1 MLLGRLSRSLVVS
14 VSLAFSFAPVSVA
27 FAQASAGISKEQA
40 AEAKKHFDLGLKLYK
55 EKETEAALLEFD
67 KSYELGKRPSAL
79 RNKAQCLRDL
89 KRSSEAFAAYQK
101 LLDAH
106 AAELKPNEKADIE
119 RAIEELKLLTGEVM
133 FAVDQPDAEISVD
146 GKVVGTSP
154 LFAAIRLN
162 SGTHKVHVTK
172 AGFEPY
178 DGEITA
184 VQQQQKKVDVHL
196 NAVVTTGHVSVK
208 EQSGARVTVFVDGKE
223 MGPAPWEGD
232 LAPGPHTVELKGEK
246 LASESRSI
254 DVVVKGK
261 MDIVMPAL
269 AIDGAISISASPE
282 GAHITIDGKEVGVTK
297 WDGEMTPGTHQIS
310 VTLPGYESFSAPIVV
325 ERGKTTSTTVKLV
338 EERKVTGPV
347 KLTDDEIYRGVYAKL
362 GFLGYFGLHDPI
374 VPQCNPDIGGC
385 SQTEKPFLF
394 GGGMSLRVGHSWG
407 YFGVEG
413 VFSAQAH
420 NHTTT
425 LQIDSATFGADGN
438 PGRESDKWSFWGWG
452 AFFGPG
458 VRATT
463 KGDVVRAT
471 AGFAVGGI
479 YKVFFA
485 HEDYSS
491 NLFGQSGGTKDFH
504 KGTFYPGMLFDL
516 GIELGN
522 TPGTRFMLGVD
533 LWLGF
538 PGDVT
543 FDEPLKSTPT
553 IDGAPLPGTERALLP
568 FYSQSTEIFVGPRI
582 GFAFG
587 H

>member
-14 VSLAFSFAPVSVA
+14 VAFAVTSASVSVA
-27 FAQASAGISKEQA
+27 FAQASAAVSKEQA
-40 AEAKKHFDLGLKLYK
+40 GEAKKHFDLGLKLYK
-55 EKETEAALLEFD
+55 EKETEAALLEFE

-89 KRSSEAFAAYQK
+89 KRSADAFAAYQK
-101 LLDAH
+101 LLETH
-106 AAELKPNEKADIE
+106 AGELKANEKADIE

-146 GKVVGTSP
+146 GKVVGTTP

-172 AGFEPY
+172 SGFEPY

-196 NAVVTTGHVSVK
+196 VAVVTTGHVSVK

-246 LASESRSI
+246 LASETRSI

-261 MDIVMPAL
+261 LDVVIPAL
-269 AIDGAISISASPE
+269 ALDGAISIHASPE
-282 GAHITIDGKEVGVTK
+282 GAHITVDGKEVGLTK
-297 WDGEMTPGTHQIS
+297 YDGELTPGTHQIS
-310 VTLPGYESFSAPIVV
+310 VTLVGYESFSAPIVV

-338 EERKVTGPV
+338 EERKVNGPAP
-347 KLTDDEIYRGVYAKL
+347 LTEEQIYRGVYAKL
-362 GFLGYFGLHDPI
+362 GFLGYFGLHDP
-374 VPQCNPDIGGC
+374 VAPQCSADFTNNC
-385 SQTEKPFLF
+385 TQSEKPFLF

-407 YFGVEG
+407 YVGVEG

-425 LQIDSATFGADGN
+425 LQFDPSLTELASGN
-438 PGRESDKWSFWGWG
+438 GRQSDKWSFWGWG

-458 VRATT
+458 VRGTT
-463 KGDVVRAT
+463 HGDVVRAT
-471 AGFAVGGI
+471 AGFAVGGV

-485 HEDYSS
+485 HEDYS
-491 NLFGQSGGTKDFH
+491 GQSGAQDFH
-504 KGTFYPGMLFDL
+504 KGVFYPGMIFDL
-516 GIELGN
+516 GIELGS

-533 LWLGF
+533 FMLEF
-538 PGDVT
+538 PGDVA
-543 FDEPLKSTPT
+543 FDGPT
-553 IDGAPLPGTERALLP
+553 ITAPSVNGVRDPSAARTLLP
-568 FYSQSTEIFVGPRI
+568 TYAQSTQFFIGPRI

-587 H
+587 R